1 MRFGRVEGIVAPV
14 DVDGRTMLHL
24 TVFLESGSRL
34 DVVRDETVAPLRPL
48 IGIDDLIWHAD
59 QFTQETI
66 GNELAVAGWEAIGE
80 GALPAPEA
88 GALARSAAYAVRN
101 LG

>member
-24 TVFLESGSRL
+24 TVFLESGARL
-34 DVVRDETVAPLRPL
+34 DVVRDETLAPLRPL
-48 IGIDDLIWHAD
+48 TGIDDLIWHAD
-59 QFTQETI
+59 QLTQETI
-66 GNELAVAGWEAIGE
+66 GNELAVSGWEAIGE
-80 GALPAPEA
+80 GPLPAPEV
-88 GALARSAAYAVRN
+88 GTLARSATYAVRN